1 MSPKIYKLRNKHKAM
16 ASPQDD
22 YIVFPDET
30 NQSPETIPP
39 LAVSTQHEN
48 AENSSLSYN
57 AVPGAASPPSFKN
70 LDLGYFSDHPLN
82 TLEDHTALMEMC
94 LKENNPE
101 AHYIEGLKEYFHF
114 GNTAKGLFHLR
125 SSADG
130 DYANATYMYGL
141 LMLSRGNLKEGKRY
155 MATLGWRD
163 NKQQVDRCWRRIR
176 RSLRHF
182 DISMKKRYV
191 RNMLLLKPS
200 KRCHVNDLDTRC
212 KRCFRYKQ
220 VLKFIDFI

>member
-1 MSPKIYKLRNKHKAM
+1 M

-57 AVPGAASPPSFKN
+57 AVPGAASPSSFKN

-130 DYANATYMYGL
+130 DYANATYM
-141 LMLSRGNLKEGKRY
+141 
-155 MATLGWRD
+155 
-163 NKQQVDRCWRRIR
+163 RIR

>member
-1 MSPKIYKLRNKHKAM
+1 M

-101 AHYIEGLKEYFHF
+101 AHYIKGLKEYFHF

-125 SSADG
+125 SSTDR
-130 DYANATYMYGL
+130 DYTNARTCMVCLCCPQETWKKGNGTWL
-141 LMLSRGNLKEGKRY
+141 L
-155 MATLGWRD
+155 
-163 NKQQVDRCWRRIR
+163 
-176 RSLRHF
+176 
-182 DISMKKRYV
+182 
-191 RNMLLLKPS
+191 
-200 KRCHVNDLDTRC
+200 
-212 KRCFRYKQ
+212 
-220 VLKFIDFI
+220 

>member
-1 MSPKIYKLRNKHKAM
+1 M

-101 AHYIEGLKEYFHF
+101 AHYIKGLKEYFHF

-125 SSADG
+125 
-130 DYANATYMYGL
+130 
-141 LMLSRGNLKEGKRY
+141 RNLEEGKRY

-176 RSLRHF
+176 SSLRHF

-212 KRCFRYKQ
+212 KRCFHYKQ